1 MVVKIDARPFQ
12 IRAKKLF
19 MSRVLV
25 TLLLQE
31 NSVPSVMIRKP
42 LSSLAR
48 VAFACAIFSSQ
59 SHAADKIVFLAGGRS
74 HGPGEHEFRAG
85 SMLLAKALNESGLD
99 VRAEVI
105 SGWPADDKVLDDAK
119 AIIIYADGTSVVGKG
134 WEKVDKLAKGGTGLM
149 FMHYAVHPTAAEG
162 EKYYR
167 PWIGGA
173 FETDFSVNPHW
184 VADLQA
190 LPNHP
195 VSRGV
200 NSLVEAYDEFYYNM
214 RFPAD
219 RSQLLDLVTATPDRS
234 RVKRYIN
241 LWNQHGVEGLDKKQT
256 LMWGIQRPDGGRGVG
271 FTGGHYHRNW
281 AVDGFRTLVL
291 NAIVWTAGLE
301 VPAKGVPSK
310 PLTEAELNANLDD
323 KGKPANLKLVE
334 AGEFKKIPAAAI
346 QTEREAG
353 FNSAKPPANAVS
365 AAKPKSDTVKPVAES
380 AEMNPGNT
388 RLQEINA
395 SIAGA
400 KELYLVV
407 SDLGEMAFDWA
418 NWIDPKLIL
427 KGGKVVELTELKWRS
442 EETSYGKSKVGKNI
456 EGGTLSIDKKTYE
469 KGIGTHAASIIVF
482 DLPADV
488 ETFTAQVGLD
498 DGGAFRDEKPTSADV
513 KFQVF
518 TQNPASMTD
527 TFVPEDLFTLSD
539 DKLEVTVWA
548 TTPQLYNPTNIDFD
562 AQGRLYVAE
571 GVNYRA
577 GAKSRRPEGDRIVIL
592 EDSDGDGTTDKS
604 DVFTQDPNLESPL
617 GVAVLENKIIV
628 SQPPDLLVYTDVNGD
643 RKFDA
648 AVDKREVLLTGFNAR
663 QHDHSLHSVTVGP
676 DGQWNFNNG
685 NCAGIFTDKSGKT
698 FRMGSSYYQSGGGT
712 WYSDTRSIA
721 GQPSDDGN
729 IWVGGFSVR
738 MNPDGTNAR
747 IVGHNYRNSYEQ
759 ALTSFGDMFQSDNDD
774 PPACRVAEVMEGG
787 NAGFSSA
794 DGQRS
799 WNADKRPG
807 QDTPTAEWRQEDP
820 GTMPSG
826 DVYGGGSPTGVAYYE
841 NGALGDKWQGLLLA
855 CEAGKNVVFGYLPV
869 PDGAG
874 FKLERIDFMTSNK
887 EKQFAGSDFIGG
899 AGKELKH
906 LFRPADVTVGPD
918 GALYVADWFDGRVGG
933 HGTMDKSGSGTIYR
947 IAPKGFKSVVPKFD
961 LTTTAGQIA
970 ALKSPSVNV
979 RNSGF
984 TRLKAQGNKAV
995 PAVSE
1000 LLKDKNPYLAAR
1012 AVWLLAQMG
1021 DSGMAAV
1028 VKLLGASD
1036 ARTRLVACRAIR
1048 SAGGDP
1054 VKLAGKMASDA
1065 SPMVR
1070 REIALSLRDVPAE
1083 KSVPFLVK
1091 IAKQFDGKDRA
1102 YLEAFGLGSTGKE
1115 AAVYTALRKDM
1126 AAAPDAWT
1134 DAFAWLAWRLHPPQA
1149 VADQKARALSP
1160 KVSADQVKLTLTA
1173 LGFTPSA
1180 AAATAMIQLANTKDF
1195 SQKDLASWWVN
1206 NRKGNLWKAFN
1217 VDVILKSMGQDP
1229 ASVKLVSV
1237 EMPPEPTTAPKLPP
1251 LAEILKLQG
1260 DAERGKGAIA
1270 ACYMCHHVGDLG
1282 VEYGPDLTTF
1292 GKQQPKEVVINSI
1305 LNPSADISHGYEG
1318 SILKTTDG
1326 ITITGMVLSD
1336 GDPVIMKTLGG
1347 QAQTIAK
1354 SRVASLKPLEKS
1366 LMYVPAQL
1374 GLTAQSIADIAEY
1387 LKTR

>member
-1 MVVKIDARPFQ
+1 
-12 IRAKKLF
+12 
-19 MSRVLV
+19 
-25 TLLLQE
+25 
-31 NSVPSVMIRKP
+31 MIRKP
-42 LSSLAR
+42 IPRLAR
-48 VAFACAIFSSQ
+48 FVIACALLSTQ
-59 SHAADKIVFLAGGRS
+59 GQAANKIVFLAGGRS

-99 VRAEVI
+99 IQAEVV
-105 SGWPADDKVLDDAK
+105 SGWPSDDKILDDAK
-119 AIIIYADGTSVVGKG
+119 AIVIYADGTSVVSKG

-149 FMHYAVHPTAAEG
+149 FMHYAVHPDAAEG

-184 VADLQA
+184 VADLRV
-190 LPNHP
+190 LPNHA

-200 NSLVEAYDEFYYNM
+200 GSLVEAYDEFYYNI

-219 RSQLLDLVTATPDRS
+219 RSKVLDLVTATPDRD
-234 RVKRYIN
+234 RVKQYIN
-241 LWNQHGVEGLDKKQT
+241 LWNQNGVDGLGKKQT

-281 AVDGFRTLVL
+281 SVDGFRTLVL
-291 NAIVWTAGLE
+291 NAIAWTAKVE

-310 PLTEAELNANLDD
+310 PLTEADLNANLDD
-323 KGKPANLKLVE
+323 KGRPANLKLVV
-334 AGEFKKIPAAAI
+334 AGEFKKIPAAPV

-353 FNSAKPPANAVS
+353 FKGAKPPANAVS
-365 AAKPKSDTVKPVAES
+365 AAKAKTVSVKPVAES
-380 AEMNPGNT
+380 AEMNPGST
-388 RLQEINA
+388 RLQELKA
-395 SIAGA
+395 SVAGA

-407 SDLGEMAFDWA
+407 SDLGEFSFDWA
-418 NWIDPKLIL
+418 DWIEPKLTL
-427 KGGKVVELTELKWRS
+427 KGGKTLDLTELKWRS
-442 EETSYGKSKVGKNI
+442 SETSYGQSKVGKNI
-456 EGGTLSIDKKTYE
+456 EGGSLLIDKKTYE
-469 KGIGTHAASIIVF
+469 KGIGTHAASTIVF

-488 ETFTAQVGLD
+488 ETFTAKVGLD
-498 DGGAFRDEKPTSADV
+498 DGGAFRDGKPTSAGV

-518 TQNPASMTD
+518 TQKPAASETD
-527 TFVPEDLFTLSD
+527 TFVPEDLFTLAD
-539 DKLEVTVWA
+539 NKLEVTVWA

-577 GAKSRRPEGDRIVIL
+577 GAKGTRPAGDRIVVL
-592 EDSDGDGTTDKS
+592 EDSDGDGTADKS

-617 GVAVLENKIIV
+617 GVAVLENKIVV

-643 RKFDA
+643 RKFDP

-685 NCAGIFTDKSGKT
+685 NCSGIFTDKSGKT
-698 FRMGSSYYQSGGGT
+698 FRIGSSYYQSGGGT

-721 GQPSDDGN
+721 GQPSDDGHV
-729 IWVGGFSVR
+729 WVGGFSVR

-826 DVYGGGSPTGVAYYE
+826 DVYGGGSPTGVAFYE

-899 AGKELKH
+899 AGRELKH

-961 LTTTAGQIA
+961 LKTTEGQIA
-970 ALKSPSVNV
+970 ALKSPSVNI

-984 TRLKAQGNKAV
+984 TRLKAQGEKAV
-995 PAVSE
+995 PAVAE
-1000 LLKDKNPYLAAR
+1000 LLQDKNPYLAAR

-1021 DSGMAAV
+1021 DAGQSAV
-1028 VKLLGASD
+1028 LKLLGSSE

-1048 SAGGDP
+1048 AAGGDP
-1054 VKLAGKMASDA
+1054 VKLAEKMVSDP

-1070 REIALSLRDVPAE
+1070 REIAISLRDIPAE

-1102 YLEAFGLGSTGKE
+1102 YLEALGLGSTGKE
-1115 AAVYTALRKDM
+1115 ALVYEALRKDM
-1126 AAAPDAWT
+1126 KAAPDAWT
-1134 DAFAWLAWRLHPPQA
+1134 DSFAWLAWRLHAPQA
-1149 VADQKARALSP
+1149 VPDQKTRALSP

-1173 LGFTPSA
+1173 LGFTESA
-1180 AAATAMIQLANTKDF
+1180 AAATAMIQLANTDSF
-1195 SQKDLASWWVN
+1195 AQKELAKWWVN
-1206 NRKGNLWKAFN
+1206 NRKGNLWKSYN
-1217 VDVILKSMGQDP
+1217 VDGILKAMGQDP
-1229 ASVKLVSV
+1229 ANTKLVAV
-1237 EMPPEPTTAPKLPP
+1237 EMPAEPANAPAIPTT
-1251 LAEILKLQG
+1251 AEILKLKG
-1260 DAERGKGAIA
+1260 DAERGKVAVA
-1270 ACYMCHHVGDLG
+1270 ACYMCHHIGEQG
-1282 VEYGPDLTTF
+1282 VDYGPDLTTF
-1292 GKQQPKEVVINSI
+1292 GKQQPLEVLINAI
-1305 LNPSADISHGYEG
+1305 RNPSADVSHGYEG

-1336 GDPVIMKTLGG
+1336 GDPVIMKTMGA
-1347 QAQTIAK
+1347 QTQTIAK

-1366 LMYVPAQL
+1366 LMYVPSQL
-1374 GLTAQSIADIAEY
+1374 GLTGQSIADIAEY
-1387 LKTR
+1387 LKSR

>member
-1 MVVKIDARPFQ
+1 
-12 IRAKKLF
+12 
-19 MSRVLV
+19 
-25 TLLLQE
+25 
-31 NSVPSVMIRKP
+31 MIRKP
-42 LSSLAR
+42 LPTLAR
-48 VAFACAIFSSQ
+48 VAIACVLFSSQ
-59 SHAADKIVFLAGGRS
+59 GHAANKIVFLAGGRS

-99 VRAEVI
+99 VKAEVI

-119 AIIIYADGTSVVGKG
+119 AIVIYADGTSVVGKG

-149 FMHYAVHPTAAEG
+149 FMHYAVHPNPAEG
-162 EKYYR
+162 ERYYR

-219 RSQLLDLVTATPDRS
+219 RSKVLDLVTATPDRS
-234 RVKRYIN
+234 RVKQYIN
-241 LWNQHGVEGLDKKQT
+241 LWNQNGVDGLDKKQT
-256 LMWGIQRPDGGRGVG
+256 LMWGIERPDGGRGVG

-281 AVDGFRTLVL
+281 SVDGFRTLVL
-291 NAIVWTAGLE
+291 NAIVWTAKVE
-301 VPAKGVPSK
+301 VPANGVSSK
-310 PLTEAELNANLDD
+310 SLTEAELNANLDE

-334 AGEFKKIPAAAI
+334 PGEFKKIPAAAV
-346 QTEREAG
+346 QTEREAKFKG
-353 FNSAKPPANAVS
+353 AKPAANAVS
-365 AAKPKSDTVKPVAES
+365 TAKAKSVSVKPAAES
-380 AEMNPGNT
+380 AEMNAGNT
-388 RLQEINA
+388 RLQELKA
-395 SIAGA
+395 SISGA

-407 SDLGEMAFDWA
+407 SDLGDFSFDWA
-418 NWIDPKLIL
+418 DWIEPKLIL
-427 KGGKVVELTELKWRS
+427 KGGKVVDLTELKWRS
-442 EETSYGKSKVGKNI
+442 SETSYGQSKVGKNI
-456 EGGTLSIDKKTYE
+456 EGGPLLIDKKGYG
-469 KGIGTHAASIIVF
+469 KGIGTHASSTIVF

-488 ETFTAQVGLD
+488 ETFTAKVGLD
-498 DGGAFRDEKPTSADV
+498 DGGALRDGKATAAGV

-518 TQNPASMTD
+518 TQKPAAGATD
-527 TFVPEDLFTLSD
+527 TLVPEELFTLPD

-577 GAKSRRPEGDRIVIL
+577 GAKGTRPEGDRIVVL
-592 EDSDGDGTTDKS
+592 EDSDGDGTADKS

-617 GVAVLENKIIV
+617 GVAVLENKIVV
-628 SQPPDLLVYTDVNGD
+628 SQPPDLIVYTDVNGD
-643 RKFDA
+643 RKFDPA
-648 AVDKREVLLTGFNAR
+648 TDKREVLLTGFNAR

-685 NCAGIFTDKSGKT
+685 NCSAIFTDKSGKT
-698 FRMGSSYYQSGGGT
+698 FRIGSSYFKSGGGT
-712 WYSDTRSIA
+712 WYEDTRSIA

-961 LTTTAGQIA
+961 LKTTEGQIA
-970 ALKSPSVNV
+970 ALKSSSVNI

-984 TRLKAQGNKAV
+984 TRLKAQGEKAV
-995 PAVSE
+995 PAVAE
-1000 LLKDKNPYLAAR
+1000 LLKDKNPYIAAR

-1021 DSGMAAV
+1021 DSGQAAV
-1028 VKLLGASD
+1028 VKLLGSSE
-1036 ARTRLVACRAIR
+1036 ARTRLVAIRAIR
-1048 SAGGDP
+1048 AAGGDP
-1054 VKLAGKMASDA
+1054 VKLAEKMASDA

-1070 REIALSLRDVPAE
+1070 REIALSLREVPAE
-1083 KSVPFLVK
+1083 KSVPLLVK

-1102 YLEAFGLGSTGKE
+1102 YLEALGLGSTGKE
-1115 AAVYTALRKDM
+1115 ALVYEALRKETN
-1126 AAAPDAWT
+1126 AAPDAWT
-1134 DAFAWLAWRLHPPQA
+1134 DSFAWLAWRLHSPQA

-1160 KVSADQVKLTLTA
+1160 KVSPEQVKLTLTA
-1173 LGFTPSA
+1173 LGFTQSN
-1180 AAATAMIQLANTKDF
+1180 AAATAMIQLANTDSF
-1195 SQKDLASWWVN
+1195 AQKDLAKWWIN
-1206 NRKGNLWKAFN
+1206 NRKGNLWKGFN
-1217 VDVILKSMGQDP
+1217 VDGILKSMGQDSTNAP
-1229 ASVKLVSV
+1229 LVAV
-1237 EMPPEPTTAPKLPP
+1237 EMPAEPANAPKLPP
-1251 LAEILKLQG
+1251 LADVLKLKG
-1260 DAERGKGAIA
+1260 DAERGKVAVA
-1270 ACYMCHHVGDLG
+1270 SCYMCHRVGDQG
-1282 VEYGPDLTTF
+1282 VDYGPDLTTF
-1292 GKQQPKEVVINSI
+1292 GKQQPLEVVINSI
-1305 LNPSADISHGYEG
+1305 LNPSADVSHGYEG

-1336 GDPVIMKTLGG
+1336 GDPVIMKTMGA
-1347 QAQTIAK
+1347 QTQTIAK
-1354 SRVASLKPLEKS
+1354 SRIASLKPLEKS

-1387 LKTR
+1387 LKSR